1 MLDWTEVL
9 QEEVR
14 SVWVDPQEAPDQQLS
29 PAELQE
35 RGRVTLE
42 VFSGNKD
49 TEETLEGSF
58 KAAHIPSV
66 FILIPHL

>member
-1 MLDWTEVL
+1 MLDWTQVL

-49 TEETLEGSF
+49 TEETLEGSL
-58 KAAHIPSV
+58 KAAHIPPV